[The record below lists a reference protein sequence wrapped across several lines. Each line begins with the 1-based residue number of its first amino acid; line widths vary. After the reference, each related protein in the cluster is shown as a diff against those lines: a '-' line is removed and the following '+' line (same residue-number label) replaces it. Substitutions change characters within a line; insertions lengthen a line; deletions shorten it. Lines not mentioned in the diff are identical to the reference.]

1 MQLSLNLLNDYKKM
15 FRALRRLSST
25 LIKLPQRSSSF
36 YMEKMY
42 ESWKIDPTT
51 VHSSWGAVFSKMG
64 SEGFSPEV
72 DIAKEGRE
80 TLKVGILHRAYQI
93 SGYVLADVDPLRLH
107 SALDEHAIP
116 IRIPG
121 SLKIDNY
128 NLAAEDLEREY
139 NIGIEMLKGFCDF
152 KRPRAGKWKLKEL
165 IERLKA
171 VYCGKIG
178 YEFMH
183 IPFRDETNFL
193 RDRIELDQHYQYS
206 KEQKLNL
213 LKTLAKSHLLENF
226 FLKKFTTHKRF
237 GLEGLESLII
247 AIEAVIEQASEHG
260 VDTFIIGMPHRGR
273 LNVLANICQAS
284 LTEMCGMFM
293 GTSARV
299 LEEGD
304 VKYHL
309 GHKTQRMIKGKPV
322 TIDLLA
328 NPSHLEAVDPVA
340 VGQTHAMQF
349 YQNNP
354 NRAMTILIHG
364 DAALAGQGIVYETIQ
379 MEDLYEYSTGGVI
392 HLVANNNIGFT
403 TTPRDARS
411 SLFPTS
417 VSTSIQAPI
426 FHVNADCPEEVDF
439 VSRLA
444 ADWRE
449 EFRKSVFVDIIGYR
463 RYGHNELDEP
473 LFTNPKMYQIIEK
486 HEPVFNIYQKKL
498 ISEGV
503 ITEDN
508 SAEMVKRI
516 TNEFDTSFNT
526 AKQFSQE
533 QLKNTSATKS
543 EWTPMKLP
551 QSDPYFTGVEGEKI
565 KEIGLKLNTLPTD
578 LNVHHGVAKIYRQRH
593 QMIESGVG
601 IDWACAESLA
611 WASLLIDNIHVRIS
625 GEDVQRGT
633 FSQRHA
639 VIKDQKIDFKSFT
652 PLDHIKDGQAKF
664 TAVNSHLSE
673 YGVLGFEYGFS
684 LTNPNALILWEAQ
697 FGDFANGAQIMIDQ
711 FIVAGEAKWGQESG
725 LVLLLPHG
733 YDGQG
738 AEHSSGRIERILQL
752 SADDPYS
759 NPSEWIRERKQIY
772 YNNIQVVMPTTP
784 ANYFHMLRRQIRRE
798 FRRPMF
804 VFSPKRLLRH
814 RDALSTIEE
823 FSADRVSRMY
833 EDTSTDLLPDKSIRK
848 VILCSGQV
856 YYDLA
861 EERKKRNVKDIA
873 ICRVE
878 QIAPF
883 PFDKV
888 QMQAK
893 KYSNAHFQW
902 VQEEPLNMG
911 SWSYV
916 MPRINTALKELGV
929 DNVSVVSRV
938 PHAAA
943 ATGYLSWHIKQLAEI
958 LDKAMN

>member
-1 MQLSLNLLNDYKKM
+1 MQ
-15 FRALRRLSST
+15 
-25 LIKLPQRSSSF
+25 
-36 YMEKMY
+36 KMY
-42 ESWKIDPTT
+42 ETWKIDPSL
-51 VHSSWGAVFSKMG
+51 VHTSWAAVFSSMG
-64 SEGFSPEV
+64 SEGFSPEI
-72 DIAKEGRE
+72 DIAREGRE
-80 TLKVGILHRAYQI
+80 TLNISVLHRAFQI
-93 SGYVLADVDPLRLH
+93 SGCVLADLDPLRLH
-107 SALDEHAIP
+107 TSLDEHAVP

-121 SLKIDNY
+121 SLKLDNY
-128 NLAAEDLEREY
+128 KITPEDMQRTF
-139 NIGIEMLKGFCDF
+139 NIGVEMLKGFTDTS
-152 KRPRAGKWKLKEL
+152 KPHGGKWKLEEL
-165 IERLKA
+165 IARLKA

-178 YEFMH
+178 YEFIH

-193 RDRIELDQHYQYS
+193 KDRIELDENIQYTN
-206 KEQKLNL
+206 EQKKDL
-213 LKTLAKSHLLENF
+213 LKILARSHLLENL

-247 AIEAVIEQASEHG
+247 AVEAVIDQAMKHG

-273 LNVLANICQAS
+273 LNVLANICQSS

-293 GTSARV
+293 GTHARV

-309 GHKTQRMIKGKPV
+309 GHRTQRTINGKQV

-340 VGQTHAMQF
+340 VGKVNATQF
-349 YQNNP
+349 YQQNP
-354 NRAMTILIHG
+354 GRTMAILIHG
-364 DAALAGQGIVYETIQ
+364 DAALAGQGVVYETIQ

-392 HLVANNNIGFT
+392 HLVGNNNIGFT
-403 TTPRDARS
+403 TTPREARS

-417 VSTSIQAPI
+417 VATSIHSPI

-439 VSRLA
+439 VARLA
-444 ADWRE
+444 TDWRK

-473 LFTNPKMYQIIEK
+473 LFTNPKMYQLIEK
-486 HEPVFNIYQKKL
+486 HEPVFEQYQKKL
-498 ISEGV
+498 VSEGV
-503 ITEDN
+503 VTAEECEELVREI
-508 SAEMVKRI
+508 SAGY
-516 TNEFDTSFNT
+516 DASFNT
-526 AKQFSQE
+526 AKEFSQE
-533 QLKNTSATKS
+533 QLKNTSNAKS
-543 EWTPMKLP
+543 EWLPMKLP
-551 QSDPYFTGVEGEKI
+551 QSDPYFTGVEI
-565 KEIGLKLNTLPTD
+565 DTVRNLGLKLNSLPSD
-578 LNVHHGVAKIYRQRH
+578 IAVHPGVSKIYKQRY

-601 IDWACAESLA
+601 IDWACAEALA
-611 WASLLIDNIHVRIS
+611 WASLLVENIHVRIS

-639 VIKDQKIDFKSFT
+639 VIKDQKVDFKSYT
-652 PLDHIKDGQAKF
+652 PLSNLAPSQATF
-664 TAVNSHLSE
+664 TAANSHLSE
-673 YGVLGFEYGFS
+673 YAVLGFEYGYS
-684 LTNPNALILWEAQ
+684 LTNANALIMWEAQ

-711 FIVAGEAKWGQESG
+711 FIVAGEAKWGQETG

-752 SADDPYS
+752 SADDPYRM
-759 NPSEWIRERKQIY
+759 PHEWIRERKQIHH
-772 YNNIQVVMPTTP
+772 NNIQVVMPTTP
-784 ANYFHMLRRQIRRE
+784 ANYFNMLRRQIRRE

-814 RDALSTIEE
+814 KGALSTLEE
-823 FSADRVSRMY
+823 FSADRVTRLY
-833 EDTSTDLLPDKSIRK
+833 EENSKELLPNESIRK

-856 YYDLA
+856 YYDLV
-861 EERKKRNVKDIA
+861 EERHKRDIKDIA

-888 QMQAK
+888 QVQAK
-893 KYSNAHFQW
+893 KYPNAQFQW

-911 SWSYV
+911 AWSYV
-916 MPRINTALKELGV
+916 NPRINTVITDVGLDK
-929 DNVSVVSRV
+929 VSVVSRV

-943 ATGYLSWHIKQLAEI
+943 ATGYMSQHLKQLAEL
-958 LDKAMN
+958 LDKAMS

>member
-1 MQLSLNLLNDYKKM
+1 MQ
-15 FRALRRLSST
+15 
-25 LIKLPQRSSSF
+25 
-36 YMEKMY
+36 KMY
-42 ESWKIDPTT
+42 ENWKTDPVS
-51 VHSSWGAVFSKMG
+51 VHSSWNSVFSTLGGEAFIGEIDM
-64 SEGFSPEV
+64 
-72 DIAKEGRE
+72 AKEGRD
-80 TLKVGILHRAYQI
+80 TLKVAVLHRAFQI
-93 SGYVLADVDPLRLH
+93 NGYVLADVDPLRLH
-107 SALDEHAIP
+107 SALDEHAVP

-128 NLAAEDLEREY
+128 KFNEEDMNKEY
-139 NIGIEMLKGFCDF
+139 DISVGMLKGFVDVD
-152 KRPRAGKWKLKEL
+152 RPKAGKWKLKEL
-165 IERLKA
+165 VQRLKST
-171 VYCGKIG
+171 YCGKIG

-193 RDRIELDQHYQYS
+193 KDRIEQESGLQHS
-206 KEQKLNL
+206 NEEKLEL
-213 LKTLAKSHLLENF
+213 LKKIARSHLLENF

-247 AIEAVIEQASEHG
+247 AIEAVIEQASKHG

-273 LNVLANICQAS
+273 LNVLANVCQSS

-293 GTSARV
+293 GTNARL

-309 GHKTQRMIKGKPV
+309 GHKIQRVINGKTV

-328 NPSHLEAVDPVA
+328 NPSHLEAVDPVT
-340 VGQTHAMQF
+340 VGKVHATQF
-349 YQNNP
+349 YRNDP
-354 NRAMTILIHG
+354 NRVMAILIHG
-364 DAALAGQGIVYETIQ
+364 DAALAGQGVVYETIQ

-403 TTPRDARS
+403 TTPREARS

-417 VSTSIQAPI
+417 IATSIQSPI

-444 ADWRE
+444 ADWRK
-449 EFRKSVFVDIIGYR
+449 EFNKSVFVDIIGYR

-473 LFTNPKMYQIIEK
+473 LFTNPKMYQLIEK
-486 HEPVFNIYQKKL
+486 QVPAFIKYQKKL
-498 ISEGV
+498 IAEGV
-503 ITEDN
+503 ITED
-508 SAEMVKRI
+508 SANDMVKEI
-516 TNEFDTSFNT
+516 VNEFESSFNA
-526 AKQFSQE
+526 AKNVSSG
-533 QLKNTSATKS
+533 QLKNVSLGRS
-543 EWTPMKLP
+543 EWTLMKLP
-551 QSDPYFTGVEGEKI
+551 QSDPYFTGVDQTKL
-565 KEIGLKLNTLPTD
+565 KEMGLKLNSIPSD
-578 LNVHHGVAKIYRQRH
+578 INAHPGVAKIYKNRYN
-593 QMIESGVG
+593 MIESGVG

-611 WASLLIDNIHVRIS
+611 WGSLLLEDIHVRIS

-639 VIKDQKIDFKSFT
+639 VIKDQKVDSKSYT
-652 PLDHIKDGQAKF
+652 PLSHLSGSQAKF

-673 YGVLGFEYGFS
+673 YGVLGFEYGYS

-697 FGDFANGAQIMIDQ
+697 FGDFVNGAQITIDQ
-711 FIVAGEAKWGQESG
+711 FITSGEAKWGQQSG
-725 LVLLLPHG
+725 IVLLLPHG

-752 SADDPYS
+752 SADDPYEQDL
-759 NPSEWIRERKQIY
+759 NAVINRQQIFR
-772 YNNIQVVMPTTP
+772 NNIQVVMPTNP

-798 FRRPMF
+798 FRKPMF

-814 RDALSTIEE
+814 REAVSNIEE
-823 FSADRVSRMY
+823 FSAERVARVYDEVSK
-833 EDTSTDLLPDKSIRK
+833 DLLDPSNIRK
-848 VILCSGQV
+848 VLLCSGQV
-856 YYDLA
+856 YYDLVD
-861 EERKKRNVKDIA
+861 ERRKRGVNDVA

-878 QIAPF
+878 QIVPF

-888 QMQAK
+888 KALGK
-893 KYSNAHFQW
+893 KYQNAQFQW

-911 SWSYV
+911 CWTYV
-916 MPRINTALKELGV
+916 KPRIDTALKDSGFEKV
-929 DNVSVVSRV
+929 TVASRG

-943 ATGYLSWHIKQLAEI
+943 ATGFASHHTKQLASL
-958 LDKAMN
+958 LDKALS

>member
-1 MQLSLNLLNDYKKM
+1 M
-15 FRALRRLSST
+15 FRAVKRLSST
-25 LIKLPQRSSSF
+25 LTKLPSRSSSY

-42 ESWKIDPTT
+42 ESWKSDPSS
-51 VHSSWGAVFSKMG
+51 VHSSWNAVFSTMG

-72 DIAKEGRE
+72 DIAKEGRD
-80 TLKVGILHRAYQI
+80 TLRVGILHRAFQI
-93 SGYVLADVDPLRLH
+93 SGYILSDVDPLRLH
-107 SALDEHAIP
+107 SSLDEHAVP

-121 SLKIDNY
+121 SLKVENY
-128 NLAAEDLEREY
+128 KFTPEDMEREY
-139 NIGIEMLKGFCDF
+139 NIGIQMLKGFCDF
-152 KRPRAGKWKLKEL
+152 SRPRGGKWKLKDL
-165 IERLKA
+165 IERLKS

-178 YEFMH
+178 YEITH

-193 RDRIELDQHYQYS
+193 RDRIELETPYVLS
-206 KEQKLNL
+206 KERKLDL
-213 LKTLAKSHLLENF
+213 LKTLARSHLLENF

-237 GLEGLESLII
+237 GLEGLESVII
-247 AIEAVIEQASEHG
+247 AIESIIEQASEHG

-273 LNVLANICQAS
+273 LNVLANICQSS
-284 LTEMCGMFM
+284 LTEMFGMFM
-293 GTSARV
+293 GTNSRV

-309 GHKTQRMIKGKPV
+309 GHKTQRTINGNPV

-328 NPSHLEAVDPVA
+328 NPSHLEAVDPVT
-340 VGQTHAMQF
+340 VGKTHAMQF
-349 YQNNP
+349 YQNSP
-354 NRAMTILIHG
+354 NRAMAILIHG
-364 DAALAGQGIVYETIQ
+364 DAALAGQGVVYETIQ

-403 TTPRDARS
+403 TTPREARS

-417 VSTSIQAPI
+417 IATSIQAPI

-439 VSRLA
+439 VCRLA
-444 ADWRE
+444 ADWRK
-449 EFRKSVFVDIIGYR
+449 EFRKSVFVDLIGYR
-463 RYGHNELDEP
+463 RHGHNELDEP

-486 HEPVFNIYQKKL
+486 HEPVFGLYQKKL

-503 ITEDN
+503 ITEEA
-508 SAEMVKRI
+508 SQELVRKI
-516 TNEFDTSFNT
+516 INEFEVSFNT
-526 AKQFSQE
+526 AKQFNQE
-533 QLKNTSATKS
+533 LKNISLAAN
-543 EWTPMKLP
+543 EWSPIKLP
-551 QSDPYFTGVEGEKI
+551 QSDPYFTGVEVERLKALGTKI
-565 KEIGLKLNTLPTD
+565 NALPSD
-578 LNVHHGVAKIYRQRH
+578 IHPHPGISKIYRQRLG
-593 QMIESGVG
+593 MIESGVG
-601 IDWACAESLA
+601 IDWACAEALA
-611 WASLLIDNIHVRIS
+611 WGSLLTEDIHVRIS

-639 VIKDQKIDFKSFT
+639 VIKDQKVDSKSYT
-652 PLDHIKDGQAKF
+652 PLSHLSKDQAKF

-673 YGVLGFEYGFS
+673 YGVLGFEYGYS

-697 FGDFANGAQIMIDQ
+697 FGDFANGTQIMIDQ
-711 FIVAGEAKWGQESG
+711 FITPGEAKWGQESG

-738 AEHSSGRIERILQL
+738 AEHSSGRIERMLEL
-752 SADDPYS
+752 SGDDPYDF
-759 NPSEWIRERKQIY
+759 PIERLKERKQIY
-772 YNNIQVVMPTTP
+772 YNNIQVVMPTNP

-798 FRRPMF
+798 FRKPMF

-814 RDALSTIEE
+814 RDAISNIEE
-823 FSADRVSRMY
+823 FSADRVSRLY
-833 EDTSTDLLPDKSIRK
+833 EDMATDLVQDNRVRK

-861 EERKKRNVKDIA
+861 EERRKRNIKDIA

-888 QMQAK
+888 HALGE
-893 KYSNAHFQW
+893 KYNNAQFQW

-911 SWSYV
+911 PWGYV
-916 MPRINTALKELGV
+916 MPRINTSLKGLGF
-929 DNVSVVSRV
+929 DKVSVVSRV

-943 ATGYLSWHIKQLAEI
+943 ATGYASWHIKQLAEI